1 MELPEILKG
10 GAFSLDG
17 KASLEIGSV
26 ANDSRKAVKGA
37 LFFAMP
43 GAKTDGNLYIRQA
56 LENGASAV
64 VSQNAPDPALKAA
77 YPSAVWVLTDD
88 ISALLSRASANFY
101 SNPSAEL
108 KVTGLTGTKGKTTTA
123 YLLESILAAHGDK
136 PGMAG
141 TIDYRVNGRLLARAL
156 NTTPLAHDLQALL
169 RAMVQSGAKSAVM
182 EISSHALALKRA
194 DDVQFDCAVFT
205 NLQSDHMDFHKT
217 RENYFLAKA
226 RLFELLAASPKK
238 NKSAVI
244 NADDEM
250 APELIAMLPPGLSAV
265 TFAVDGK
272 ADFKASSVQILERK
286 TLFTLETP
294 EGKTPVS
301 LNLLG
306 LHNVYNALAAITAA
320 CAMDVG
326 LETAVKGVEAL
337 TLVPGRLERVD
348 LGQNFTVF
356 VDYAHTGA
364 ALESV
369 LANLKKLPHTRIITV
384 FGCGGDRDRTKRAP
398 MGVVSCSLSDLVI
411 VTSDNPRT
419 ENPARIFSDIE
430 KRLAGLFFNYEV
442 LPERREAIFKAV
454 SGAGI
459 GDIVL
464 IAGKG
469 HEDYQ
474 IFKDKTIHFSDRE
487 TAEEAIKQKMQRE
500 DRGRCFKSS

>member
-1 MELPEILKG
+1 MAKKDGGVEIT
-10 GAFSLDG
+10 A
-17 KASLEIGSV
+17 IT
-26 ANDSRKAVKGA
+26 NDSRKAVKGA
-37 LFFAMP
+37 LFFALP
-43 GAKTDGNLYIRQA
+43 GAKTDGSLYIRQA

-64 VSQNAPDPALKAA
+64 VSQNAADPALKTA
-77 YPSAVWVLTDD
+77 YPSAVWLRTPD
-88 ISALLSRASANFY
+88 ISALLSTAAANFY
-101 SNPSAEL
+101 HNPSAEL

-136 PGMAG
+136 PGVAG
-141 TIDYRVNGRLLARAL
+141 TINYRVNGRVLSKAA

-169 RAMVQSGAKSAVM
+169 RAMVGAGAKSAIM

-194 DDVQFDCAVFT
+194 DNVRFDCAVFT

-217 RENYFLAKA
+217 RGDYFLAKA

-238 NKSAVI
+238 NKTAVI

-250 APELIAMLPPGLSAV
+250 AAELISGLSRGLKTL

-272 ADFKASSVQILERK
+272 ADFKASAVQILEQK
-286 TLFTLETP
+286 TLFNLNAP
-294 EGKTPVS
+294 GGKTPVV

-320 CAMDVG
+320 CAMGVG
-326 LETAVKGVEAL
+326 LETAVKGVQAL
-337 TLVPGRLERVD
+337 TRVPGRLERID

-369 LANLKKLPHTRIITV
+369 LTNLKKLPHAKIITV

-398 MGVVSCSLSDLVI
+398 MGAVSCSLSDRVI
-411 VTSDNPRT
+411 ITSDNPRT
-419 ENPARIFSDIE
+419 EDPARIFSDIE
-430 KRLAGLFFNYEV
+430 KGLAGVFLNYET
-442 LPERREAIFKAV
+442 LPCRREAIFKAIAAA
-454 SGAGI
+454 SK

-474 IFKDKTIHFSDRE
+474 ILKNETIHFSDRE
-487 TAEEAIKQKMQRE
+487 EAEEAIKKKMQNA
-500 DRGRCFKSS
+500 K

>member
-1 MELPEILKG
+1 MTVTLKEIFKNTG
-10 GAFSLDG
+10 TTPDTGQTV
-17 KASLEIGSV
+17 EIT
-26 ANDSRKAVKGA
+26 AITNDSRKVVKGA
-37 LFFAMP
+37 LFFALP
-43 GAKTDGNLYIRQA
+43 GARTDGNLYIRQA

-64 VSQNAPDPALKAA
+64 VSQNAPDPAVKAA
-77 YPSAVWVLTDD
+77 YPSAVWLSSGD
-88 ISALLSRASANFY
+88 ISPLLSSAAANFY

-108 KVTGLTGTKGKTTTA
+108 KVAGLTGTKGKTTTA

-136 PGMAG
+136 PGVAG
-141 TIDYRVNGRLLARAL
+141 TIDYRVDGRPLAKAS

-169 RAMVQSGAKSAVM
+169 RAMVSAGAKSAVL
-182 EISSHALALKRA
+182 EVSSHALVQKRA

-226 RLFELLAASPKK
+226 GIFELLAASPKK

-244 NADDEM
+244 NADDQK
-250 APELIAMLPPGLSAV
+250 APELISMLSPGLSAL
-265 TFAVDGK
+265 TFAVDCD
-272 ADFKASSVQILERK
+272 ADFRASSVKILEQK
-286 TLFTLETP
+286 TLFILETP
-294 EGKTPVS
+294 EGKTPVA

-320 CAMDVG
+320 YALGVG
-326 LETAVKGVEAL
+326 LETAVKGAEAL
-337 TLVPGRLERVD
+337 TRVPGRLERVD
-348 LGQNFTVF
+348 LGQDFTVF

-369 LANLKKLPHTRIITV
+369 LANLKKMPHQKIITV
-384 FGCGGDRDRTKRAP
+384 FGCGGDRDRTKRAH
-398 MGVVSCSLSDLVI
+398 MGEASCSLSDRVI

-419 ENPARIFSDIE
+419 EDPAQIFSDIE
-430 KRLAGLFFNYEV
+430 KGLAGIFSNYEV
-442 LPERREAIFKAV
+442 LPDRREAIFRAIAAASK
-454 SGAGI
+454 

-474 IFKDKTIHFSDRE
+474 ILKDKTIHFSDRE
-487 TAEEAIKQKMQRE
+487 EAGEAIKNKMN
-500 DRGRCFKSS
+500 GLGGGVL

>member
-1 MELPEILKG
+1 MKLPEILKG

-17 KASLEIGSV
+17 KDPPEIVSIS
-26 ANDSRKAVKGA
+26 NDSRKAVKGT
-37 LFFAMP
+37 LFFALH
-43 GAKTDGNLYIRQA
+43 GSKTDGNLYIRQA
-56 LENGASAV
+56 LENGASGI
-64 VSQNAPDPALKAA
+64 VSENAPDPALKAA
-77 YPSAVWVLTDD
+77 YPSAVWVRPDD

-101 SNPSAEL
+101 SNPSAEM

-136 PGMAG
+136 PGVAG
-141 TIDYRVNGRLLARAL
+141 TIDYRVNGRVLSKAA

-169 RAMVQSGAKSAVM
+169 RAMVSGGAKSAVM

-217 RENYFLAKA
+217 REKYFLAKA

-238 NKSAVI
+238 NKNAVI
-244 NADDEM
+244 NADDKT
-250 APELIAMLPPGLSAV
+250 APELMAMLSPGLSAV

-272 ADFKASSVQILERK
+272 ADFKASSAQILERK
-286 TLFTLETP
+286 TLFNLDSP
-294 EGKTPVS
+294 HGKAPVS

-320 CAMDVG
+320 CAMGVG
-326 LETAVKGVEAL
+326 LETAVKGAEAL

-348 LGQNFTVF
+348 LGQDFTVF

-364 ALESV
+364 ALESA
-369 LANLKKLPHTRIITV
+369 LTNLKLLPHKKIITV

-398 MGVVSCSLSDLVI
+398 MGAVYCSLSDRVI
-411 VTSDNPRT
+411 VTNDNPRT
-419 ENPARIFSDIE
+419 EDPARIFSDIE
-430 KRLAGLFFNYEV
+430 KGLAGIFFNYEV

-454 SGAGI
+454 FSAEK

-474 IFKDKTIHFSDRE
+474 ILKDKTIHFSDRE
-487 TAEEAIKQKMQRE
+487 AAEEAIKKKLAASAM
-500 DRGRCFKSS
+500 